1 MLQIIVTII
10 AAAFIFSRSK
20 TKLKVAESP
29 SLDVSEFTS
38 YCNSFDPPYTDN
50 ARMEAQLT
58 CSQMLGLPVRWQGT
72 VRTLKVGKIHNP
84 IAAISNKL
92 PSVRSSL
99 SSPFRLLP

>member
-1 MLQIIVTII
+1 
-10 AAAFIFSRSK
+10 
-20 TKLKVAESP
+20 
-29 SLDVSEFTS
+29 
-38 YCNSFDPPYTDN
+38 
-50 ARMEAQLT
+50 MEAQLT